1 MRWLCALLLALG
13 PVLPACAGDV
23 TASEPSDVAV
33 TIYRDPGRNGGSI
46 QLGSLGGFAV
56 ITETRQVVSP
66 AGRSRVRFVGVV
78 DAIIPESAIISG
90 LPGGVIEKNRDA
102 ALLSPSALMRAA
114 RGKKIT
120 LKRTSRVTGKTELI
134 EGEIVSA
141 SEQGVIFRTASGNEA
156 LRCTGLA
163 ETFSYG
169 IDAEGLS
176 ARPTLSVQT
185 RSSKPITATITLNYI
200 AEQFDWSANYTA
212 QLNPD
217 GKTVNLGGWITLA
230 NGNSVSLN
238 NARTQIVA
246 GGLHREYVARF
257 VNNQPQV
264 IARCWPMERTSDLP
278 LKPDRPYSLVNPY
291 LPQDRYRY
299 DGTYNDK
306 NGNIVVTAQRRNESL
321 QYAPT
326 AVTAYDAAAAPPP
339 PEQLGDLKLY
349 TVPQRTTVAA
359 MQMKQT
365 RLIEQ
370 PGVPVEFYYAATVN
384 ATSYGSAE
392 QTSGMRMVRTLNDK
406 THQLGLPLPAGS
418 ILFQQDQFGR
428 SMLVGEPSLA
438 DTAEDEKIELPLG
451 IASDLTIA
459 RRTLSRDGKSQD
471 AEVTISNASSADL
484 LLELKVPLYGGQ
496 RLTSADHP
504 HEQRN
509 GQPVF
514 ILKVPAGDKVILRFT
529 TTEQ

>member
-1 MRWLCALLLALG
+1 MRWLFALLLALG
-13 PVLPACAGDV
+13 PALPVYAGDV
-23 TASEPSDVAV
+23 AAAEPSDIAV
-33 TIYRDPGRNGGSI
+33 TIYRDPGRNGGS
-46 QLGSLGGFAV
+46 LRLVALGGFAV
-56 ITETRQVVSP
+56 ITETRQVVIP

-78 DAIIPESAIISG
+78 DAIIPESAIVSG

-120 LKRTSRVTGKTELI
+120 LKRTNRVTGKAELV
-134 EGEIVSA
+134 EGEIVLA
-141 SEQGVIFRTASGNEA
+141 SDQGVVFRTAAGNEA
-156 LRCTGLA
+156 LHCSGMP

-169 IDAEGLS
+169 LDAEGLS

-185 RSSKPITATITLNYI
+185 RSSKPITATITLTYI

-212 QLNPD
+212 HLNPD

-246 GGLHREYVARF
+246 GGLHREYVQRF

-264 IARCWPMERTSDLP
+264 IARCWPLQRTSDVP
-278 LKPDRPYSLVNPY
+278 LRPDRPYSLATPY
-291 LPQDRYRY
+291 MGQNFESY
-299 DGTYNDK
+299 DK
-306 NGNIVVTAQRRNESL
+306 ASEIMVTAQRRSYAVPAPSPVMAISAESVA
-321 QYAPT
+321 AP
-326 AVTAYDAAAAPPP
+326 PPP

-384 ATSYGSAE
+384 GLSYRSAE
-392 QTSGMRMVRTLNDK
+392 PTSGMRMVRTHNDK
-406 THQLGLPLPAGS
+406 AHQLGLPLPAGS
-418 ILFQQDQFGR
+418 MLFQQDQFGR
-428 SMLVGEPSLA
+428 SMLVGEPTLA
-438 DTAEDEKIELPLG
+438 DTAEDEKIELSLG

-459 RRTLSRDGKSQD
+459 RRTLRRDAKSQD
-471 AEVTISNASSADL
+471 AEVAISNAGPADL
-484 LLELKVPLYGGQ
+484 VLELKVPLYGGQ
-496 RLTSADHP
+496 KLTSADRP

-509 GQPVF
+509 GQPLF
-514 ILKVPAGDKVILRFT
+514 ILKVPAGDKVTLHFT
-529 TTEQ
+529 TAEQ